1 MAADVIHRMLTLERA
16 YPHAPARVFRAF
28 RDPKQKQRWFAGG
41 DGVVV
46 DSYSLDFVEGGFERT
61 RFRFPGG
68 PLGVNDTLYFQ
79 IIEGER
85 IVYAY
90 HMSYGGEALTSS
102 LATIELVPQG
112 AGTLLRLTEHI
123 AYLNGSEHH
132 ANRIEGT
139 QALLERLAADLDRAD

>member
-1 MAADVIHRMLTLERA
+1 MATDVIHRSLVVERV

-28 RDPKQKQRWFAGG
+28 KDPKQKQRWFAGG

-68 PLGVNDTLYFQ
+68 PLGVNDTIYFQ
-79 IIEGER
+79 IVEGER
-85 IVYAY
+85 IVYAF
-90 HMSYGGEALTSS
+90 HMTYGGEALTSS
-102 LATIELVPQG
+102 LATIELVPQDG
-112 AGTLLRLTEHI
+112 GTLLRLTEQI

-132 ANRIEGT
+132 ENRIGGT
-139 QALLERLAADLDRAD
+139 RDLLERLASDLDRAD